1 MYSIIPIHRNIKS
14 ALASPGRS
22 RVGPAFYVFS
32 FLDKNDRRHVVLL
45 ERRSIMTTH
54 FGKYSKRSPPCLWSG
69 SPHLG
74 LPGIILRRWNVRLRL
89 SGYSLTPPLRCEIS
103 KLDVFCLS
111 DHRARDFDAV
121 QTSITTVRFFPQ
133 NFWRRGC
140 VSDWL
145 EECFDQLKLEESS
158 KPRMQHLL
166 VFVLLIHPIRSLHV
180 LLCFPPVAPSFPL
193 RPSPLTEQ
201 IKVEEL

>member
-14 ALASPGRS
+14 APASPGRS

-69 SPHLG
+69 SPHLR
-74 LPGIILRRWNVRLRL
+74 LPGTISRRWNVRLRL
-89 SGYSLTPPLRCEIS
+89 SGYSLTPPLRWEIS

-121 QTSITTVRFFPQ
+121 QASITVFFPAE
-133 NFWRRGC
+133 FLRERLRVWLVRGVPRSKEIRRKQQASNATFARIC
-140 VSDWL
+140 TSLSCPLSDP
-145 EECFDQLKLEESS
+145 SVYYS
-158 KPRMQHLL
+158 ISLL
-166 VFVLLIHPIRSLHV
+166 L
-180 LLCFPPVAPSFPL
+180 PPPFLSAPL
-193 RPSPLTEQ
+193 
-201 IKVEEL
+201 V